1 MRTVLLFL
9 AALLTFC
16 ACSDDPEPTGQ
27 YLATIRLN
35 ELYGEK
41 SIGEW
46 QNDSVYP
53 DGNMISEYMKL
64 DADKQAKYVF
74 QVKSRTDNGD
84 NAIQKDGEWLT
95 VYENTMAG
103 TWSLGVDALLEPHF
117 TINDTISNTSR
128 LFIFTEVND
137 SVMIINTGYNTKLRK
152 VTKP

>member
-1 MRTVLLFL
+1 M
-9 AALLTFC
+9 LTFC

-53 DGNMISEYMKL
+53 DGNMISEYMQL

-84 NAIQKDGEWLT
+84 NAVQKDGEWLT

-103 TWSLGVDALLEPHF
+103 T
-117 TINDTISNTSR
+117 
-128 LFIFTEVND
+128 
-137 SVMIINTGYNTKLRK
+137 
-152 VTKP
+152 

>member
-1 MRTVLLFL
+1 M
-9 AALLTFC
+9 LTFC

-74 QVKSRTDNGD
+74 
-84 NAIQKDGEWLT
+84 
-95 VYENTMAG
+95 
-103 TWSLGVDALLEPHF
+103 
-117 TINDTISNTSR
+117 
-128 LFIFTEVND
+128 
-137 SVMIINTGYNTKLRK
+137 
-152 VTKP
+152 

>member
-1 MRTVLLFL
+1 M
-9 AALLTFC
+9 
-16 ACSDDPEPTGQ
+16 
-27 YLATIRLN
+27 
-35 ELYGEK
+35 YGEK

-53 DGNMISEYMKL
+53 DGNMISEYMQL

-103 TWSLGVDALLEPHF
+103 TWSLGVDALLEQHL